1 MQHTALR
8 LPPLGVRVDPIGLL
22 PRRLILIGAAG
33 IITIGV
39 GRVINAV
46 VVGFGG
52 VINVDVVGVD
62 SIGIIDV
69 INTIIGAA
77 ALERTEDATDHLNVP
92 DHRQDVAL
100 RPDVAAGGALK
111 LAA

>member
-1 MQHTALR
+1 M
-8 LPPLGVRVDPIGLL
+8 L
-22 PRRLILIGAAG
+22 PRRLIVIGAAR
-33 IITIGV
+33 IITVAV
-39 GRVINAV
+39 GA
-46 VVGFGG
+46 
-52 VINVDVVGVD
+52 VINVVVVAFDGV
-62 SIGIIDV
+62 GIIGVNDIIIV
-69 INTIIGAA
+69 NKIIIGAA